1 MSNISTAYG
10 AIKTKMEALFPI
22 GSGYIQLVNPY
33 DIDENTDSALK
44 LGWGIALNSGTNTRR
59 ELSCRLSLERTI
71 TITFTRARYRSEFNT
86 SQQETNEKLLFEDQY
101 LLIKDLEN
109 EPMINNAT
117 SGIVKFTFESDGG
130 VESVTGE
137 SDAYIKLSSIFSLEY
152 FENLQ
157 P

>member
-1 MSNISTAYG
+1 MSNISTAYD
-10 AIKTKMEALFPI
+10 AIKTKLDTLFPSS
-22 GSGYIQLVNPY
+22 SGYIQLVNPY
-33 DIDENTDSALK
+33 DIDENTDSALRI
-44 LGWGIALNSGTNTRR
+44 GWGIAFGSATNTRR
-59 ELSCRLSLERTI
+59 ELSCRLSIERTI
-71 TITFTRARYRSEFNT
+71 TITFTRARFRSEFNT

-117 SGIVKFTFESDGG
+117 SGITKFTYESDGG

-137 SDAYIKLSSIFSLEY
+137 SDAYIKLSTVFSLEY